1 MRYANTAKSGKGIGV
16 EPLAGS
22 LPADRYILI
31 TDAYLKNMLYVQDKA
46 QAQELINL
54 LRDASI
60 INGWGNI
67 K

>member
-16 EPLAGS
+16 EPLACS
-22 LPADRYILI
+22 FPDDCRILI
-31 TDAYLKNMLYVQDKA
+31 KDVYNKNMLYVQDKA
-46 QAQELINL
+46 QTQELINL